1 MTGAGRNAIIGRV
14 STQNNVL
21 DTTAWP
27 DERYGE
33 HPVTELV
40 AYVTGG
46 LSPYGNIT
54 FPVDASTLPYVHPH
68 TRTNFWNE

>member
-1 MTGAGRNAIIGRV
+1 MTARPGNEKLGDV
-14 STQNNVL
+14 SKQIKIT

-27 DERYGE
+27 DERYGD

-46 LSPYGNIT
+46 LSPYGNVT
-54 FPVDASTLPYVHPH
+54 FPVDAAKIPYVHPH
-68 TRTNFWNE
+68 TTVNGWV

>member
-1 MTGAGRNAIIGRV
+1 V
-14 STQNNVL
+14 STAKNVL

-27 DERYGE
+27 DERFGE

-46 LSPYGNIT
+46 LSPYGNVT
-54 FPVDASTLPYVHPH
+54 FPVDYTELAYVHSYTH
-68 TRTNFWNE
+68 INTWDQ

>member
-1 MTGAGRNAIIGRV
+1 MTGGAPNEKLRDV
-14 STQNNVL
+14 SKQINVL

-27 DERYGE
+27 DERFGE

-46 LSPYGNIT
+46 LSPYGNVT
-54 FPVDASTLPYVHPH
+54 FPVDAAELPYVHPH
-68 TRTNFWNE
+68 TTINGWD